1 MLYCALHDNHIFLFT
16 MIYSIVAIGDPVLK
30 TKAKNIPAD
39 LPTAELKQLIADMY
53 ETMYSANGVG
63 LAAPQVGKAVRLFVM
78 DSGPMVE
85 LDEEDLAELEEGEV
99 PETPVKRAFI
109 NPQMVSETGEEWGF
123 EEGCLSIPG
132 VRELVTRHADIVI
145 RYEDE
150 NRQVHEEAFS
160 GMAARVIQHE
170 YDHLEGILFTDK
182 LSAFK
187 KQLLKGKLARIS
199 KGDVRHDYRM
209 KFVAEGRRR

>member
-1 MLYCALHDNHIFLFT
+1 
-16 MIYSIVAIGDPVLK
+16 MIYPIVAVGDPVLK
-30 TKAKNIPAD
+30 TRTKDLPAD
-39 LPTAELKQLIADMY
+39 LPAAELQELVQNMF
-53 ETMYSANGVG
+53 ETMYSAHGVG
-63 LAAPQVGKAVRLFVM
+63 LAAPQIGRGVRLFVM

-85 LDEEDLAELEEGEV
+85 PDEDDEPTTEPLDAATQMAPAEL
-99 PETPVKRAFI
+99 PIKRAFL
-109 NPQMVSETGEEWGF
+109 NPQMVRETGAEWGF

-132 VRELVTRHADIVI
+132 VRELVQRCPDIVL

-160 GMAARVIQHE
+160 GMAARIIQHE

-187 KQLLKGKLARIS
+187 KQLLKGKLSRIS
-199 KGDVRHDYRM
+199 KGDVKHDYRM
-209 KFVAEGRRR
+209 KFPASAGARR

>member
-1 MLYCALHDNHIFLFT
+1 
-16 MIYSIVAIGDPVLK
+16 MIYPIVAVGDQVLK
-30 TKAKNIPAD
+30 TRAKDIAAD
-39 LPTAELKQLIADMY
+39 LPTAELSQLVQDMF
-53 ETMYSANGVG
+53 ETMYSAAGVG
-63 LAAPQVGKAVRLFVM
+63 LAAPQIGKGIRLFVM

-85 LDEEDLAELEEGEV
+85 PDEDDEPTTEPLDASTQAAPAEV
-99 PETPVKRAFI
+99 PVKRAFI
-109 NPQMVSETGEEWGF
+109 NPQMLSETGEQWGF

-132 VRELVTRHADIVI
+132 VRENVMRCPNIVL

-160 GMAARVIQHE
+160 GMAARIIQHE

-209 KFVAEGRRR
+209 KFPTSGRR

>member
-1 MLYCALHDNHIFLFT
+1 
-16 MIYSIVAIGDPVLK
+16 MILPIVAIGDPVLK
-30 TKAKNIPAD
+30 TLAKD
-39 LPTAELKQLIADMY
+39 LPPDLPAAELTKLVEDMY
-53 ETMYSANGVG
+53 ETMYSAHGVG
-63 LAAPQVGKAVRLFVM
+63 LAAPQIGRGVRLFVM
-78 DSGPMVE
+78 DSGPMLAPDEDDEDDEPVE
-85 LDEEDLAELEEGEV
+85 VAAADEIA
-99 PETPVKRAFI
+99 ETPIKRAFI
-109 NPQMVSETGEEWGF
+109 NPQMLSETGEAWGF

-132 VRELVTRHADIVI
+132 VRELVQRCPNIVL

-160 GMAARVIQHE
+160 GMAARIIQHE

-199 KGDVRHDYRM
+199 KGDVKHEYRM
-209 KFVAEGRRR
+209 KFPATSRR

>member
-1 MLYCALHDNHIFLFT
+1 

-30 TKAKNIPAD
+30 TKAKNLAAD
-39 LPTAELKQLIADMY
+39 LPTTEMQQLIADMF
-53 ETMYSANGVG
+53 ETMYYAHGVG
-63 LAAPQVGKAVRLFVM
+63 LAAPQIGKGVRLFVM

-85 LDEEDLAELEEGEV
+85 LDEEDLAELEEGET
-99 PETPVKRAFI
+99 PEPPIKRAFL
-109 NPQMVSETGEEWGF
+109 NPVMLSETGEEWGF

-132 VRELVTRHADIVI
+132 VRELVTRHADIVL

-150 NRQVHEEAFS
+150 NRKVYEEAFS
-160 GMAARVIQHE
+160 GMAARIIQHE

-182 LSAFK
+182 LSSFK

-199 KGDVRHDYRM
+199 KGDVKHDYRM
-209 KFVAEGRRR
+209 KFVGESKRR

>member
-1 MLYCALHDNHIFLFT
+1 
-16 MIYSIVAIGDPVLK
+16 MIYPIVAVGDQVLK
-30 TKAKNIPAD
+30 TRAKD
-39 LPTAELKQLIADMY
+39 LPSDLPASELSLLVQDMF
-53 ETMYSANGVG
+53 ETMYSAAGVG
-63 LAAPQVGKAVRLFVM
+63 LAAPQIGKGIRLFVM
-78 DSGPMVE
+78 DSTPMVE
-85 LDEEDLAELEEGEV
+85 PDEDDEPTTEPLDASTQAGPAEL
-99 PETPVKRAFI
+99 PVKRAFI
-109 NPQMVSETGEEWGF
+109 NPQMLSETGEQWGF

-132 VRELVTRHADIVI
+132 IRENVLRCPDIVL

-160 GMAARVIQHE
+160 GMAARIIQHE

-199 KGDVRHDYRM
+199 KGDVKHDYRM
-209 KFVAEGRRR
+209 KFPTSASRR

>member
-1 MLYCALHDNHIFLFT
+1 
-16 MIYSIVAIGDPVLK
+16 MIYPIVAIGDPVLK
-30 TKAKNIPAD
+30 TKAKNLPAD
-39 LPTAELKQLIADMY
+39 LPATDMQQLVADMF
-53 ETMYSANGVG
+53 ETMYYAHGVG
-63 LAAPQVGKAVRLFVM
+63 LAAPQIGKSVRLFVM

-85 LDEEDLAELEEGEV
+85 LDEEDLAELEEGET
-99 PETPVKRAFI
+99 PEASIKRAFI
-109 NPQMVSETGEEWGF
+109 NPVMVSETGEEWGF

-132 VRELVTRHADIVI
+132 VRELVNRHADIVL

-170 YDHLEGILFTDK
+170 YDHLEGVLFTDK
-182 LSAFK
+182 LSTFK

-199 KGDVRHDYRM
+199 KGDVKHDYRM
-209 KFVAEGRRR
+209 KFAGEGRRR

>member
-1 MLYCALHDNHIFLFT
+1 
-16 MIYSIVAIGDPVLK
+16 MILPIVAIGDPVLK
-30 TKAKNIPAD
+30 TLAKDLPAD
-39 LPTAELKQLIADMY
+39 LPAADLEKLVQDMF
-53 ETMYSANGVG
+53 ETMYSAHGVG
-63 LAAPQVGKAVRLFVM
+63 LAAPQVGRGVRLFVM
-78 DSGPMVE
+78 DSGPMLTPDEDDEDDEPVE
-85 LDEEDLAELEEGEV
+85 VASPDEIEETA
-99 PETPVKRAFI
+99 ETPIKRAFN

-132 VRELVTRHADIVI
+132 VRELVSRHADIVL

-160 GMAARVIQHE
+160 GMAARIIQHE

-187 KQLLKGKLARIS
+187 KQLLKGKLSRIS
-199 KGDVRHDYRM
+199 KGDVKHDYRM
-209 KFVAEGRRR
+209 KFAAAGRR

>member
-1 MLYCALHDNHIFLFT
+1 

-30 TKAKNIPAD
+30 TKAKNLAAD
-39 LPTAELKQLIADMY
+39 LPAADLQQLIADMY
-53 ETMYSANGVG
+53 ETMYFAHGVG
-63 LAAPQVGKAVRLFVM
+63 LAAPQIGKGVRLFVM

-85 LDEEDLAELEEGEV
+85 VDEEDREEGEILEA
-99 PETPVKRAFI
+99 PIKRAFL
-109 NPQMVSETGEEWGF
+109 NPVMVSETGEEWGF

-132 VRELVTRHADIVI
+132 VRELVNRPADILL

-150 NRQVHEEAFS
+150 NRQPREEAFS
-160 GMAARVIQHE
+160 GMAARIIQHE

-187 KQLLKGKLARIS
+187 KQLLKGKLVRIS
-199 KGDVRHDYRM
+199 KGEVKHDYRM
-209 KFVAEGRRR
+209 KFVGDKRR

>member
-1 MLYCALHDNHIFLFT
+1 
-16 MIYSIVAIGDPVLK
+16 MIYPIVAVGDQVLK
-30 TKAKNIPAD
+30 TRAKDLPAD
-39 LPTAELKQLIADMY
+39 LPATELNELVQNMF
-53 ETMYSANGVG
+53 ETMYSAHGVG
-63 LAAPQVGKAVRLFVM
+63 LAAPQIGRGIRLFVM

-85 LDEEDLAELEEGEV
+85 PDEDDEPTTEPLDAATQMAPAEL
-99 PETPVKRAFI
+99 PVKRAFI
-109 NPQMVSETGEEWGF
+109 NPQMLSETGEEWGF

-132 VRELVTRHADIVI
+132 IREMVYRPANIVL

-160 GMAARVIQHE
+160 GMAARIIQHE

-199 KGDVRHDYRM
+199 KGDVKHDYRM
-209 KFVAEGRRR
+209 KFPVGVGGRR

>member
-1 MLYCALHDNHIFLFT
+1 

-30 TKAKNIPAD
+30 TKAKNLAPD
-39 LPTAELKQLIADMY
+39 LPAAELQQLIADMF
-53 ETMYSANGVG
+53 ETMYYAHGVG
-63 LAAPQVGKAVRLFVM
+63 LAAPQIGKGVRLFVM

-85 LDEEDLAELEEGEV
+85 VDEEDREEGEV
-99 PETPVKRAFI
+99 PEPPVKRAFL
-109 NPQMVSETGEEWGF
+109 NPVMVSETGEEWGF

-132 VRELVTRHADIVI
+132 VRELVSRPADIVL

-150 NRQVHEEAFS
+150 HRQVHEEAFS
-160 GMAARVIQHE
+160 GMAARIIQHE

-199 KGDVRHDYRM
+199 KGEVKHDYRM
-209 KFVAEGRRR
+209 KFAGEGKRR